1 MGANISSQTMTSV
14 STIVNT
20 GLNKVI
26 SDITTNIGNTSTA
39 TQRVDVD
46 LTDAV
51 VNGTILIEQTS
62 EMSIRAMSKIEGDYA
77 NDMKN
82 DIQATIVKRLQQ
94 AAEQKNDG
102 INLGQINTS
111 IQNQEI
117 ETYVHSELKNII
129 ETTVANV
136 INNDVSADNTIW
148 VRARRL
154 RLDGDLIITQAVVM
168 DNISANVAK
177 T

>member
-26 SDITTNIGNTSTA
+26 SDITTDIVNTSTA
-39 TQRVDVD
+39 TQNVDVD

-51 VNGTILIEQTS
+51 VNGTIFIEQTS

-82 DIQATIVKRLQQ
+82 DIDTIK
-94 AAEQKNDG
+94 EECD
-102 INLGQINTS
+102 
-111 IQNQEI
+111 
-117 ETYVHSELKNII
+117 
-129 ETTVANV
+129 
-136 INNDVSADNTIW
+136 
-148 VRARRL
+148 RL
-154 RLDGDLIITQAVVM
+154 RKLSDELLQETNAALRVC
-168 DNISANVAK
+168 
-177 T
+177 